1 MELRHFFPEMEES
14 DRKADPIVRDYHS
27 AFVENPRR
35 EELLEAR
42 DVAMLCID
50 VQYLDAAPG
59 YGVFKHLNP
68 AGALPESER
77 YYFERLQQVVIP
89 NMSYLQEMFRMA
101 RLEVMHCRI
110 CSLTQDGRDRSAGHR
125 RLNLLATP
133 GSKEAEF
140 MPEVAPKENE
150 IVLDKTASGVFSSTN
165 LHYVLRNLGVR
176 MLYLTGVYT
185 NECVETAA
193 RDACDLGYFVT
204 VVEDACATVTPRLH
218 ESSLHC
224 LRDRYAR
231 IASTEE
237 VVEEMKDIPLLRRRL
252 AASA

>member
-1 MELRHFFPEMEES
+1 MEAGNFPPRMDILDS
-14 DRKADPIVRDYHS
+14 KLDPIVGDYHS

-42 DVAMLCID
+42 DVALVCID

-59 YGVFKHLNP
+59 YGVFRHLDP
-68 AGALPESER
+68 EAELPESEK
-77 YYFERLQQVVIP
+77 YYFERLNQVVLP
-89 NMSYLQEMFRMA
+89 NMAYLQQMFRSA

-110 CSLTQDGRDRSAGHR
+110 CALTQDGRDRSAGHK
-125 RLNLLATP
+125 RLKLLATP

-140 MPEVAPKENE
+140 MPQVAPKDDE

-165 LHYVLRNLGVR
+165 FHYVLRNLGVR
-176 MLYLTGVYT
+176 LLYLTGVYT

-204 VVEDACATVTPRLH
+204 VVDDACATVTPRLH

-231 IASTEE
+231 IATTEE
-237 VVEEMKDIPLLRRRL
+237 VIEEMKDIPLLRRRL
-252 AASA
+252 ASSA